1 MLLMFLCATRQ
12 PARYRNVKSVNLIK
26 KSFIVIKA
34 SPPPL
39 QVQPVAELVE
49 LSVRQS
55 VDGRE
60 LTLHPDQIQSGTLKR
75 SPSKGIVHQVVST
88 TGHLHGPQGTVD
100 FFYTMLFGYT
110 SYYNNVFFLESHL
123 TL

>member
-100 FFYTMLFGYT
+100 FFLHYAFRVHVVL
-110 SYYNNVFFLESHL
+110 
-123 TL
+123 